1 MSKITHLFLSLP
13 NPGKQFI
20 TDLMLLFYD
29 FIWNGKK
36 DKIKRKTLCKPLEE
50 GGLNMIDV
58 NVFIESLKVTWI
70 RKLFKKDKCEWMAL
84 FKEDVPDLN
93 LQKYCG
99 SRLSPKS

>member
-13 NPGKQFI
+13 NPGKHFI

-58 NVFIESLKVTWI
+58 NVFIESLKLKVTWI
-70 RKLFKKDKCEWMAL
+70 RKLLKNRQMWVDHFTQEGCARPRSTEVL
-84 FKEDVPDLN
+84 
-93 LQKYCG
+93 
-99 SRLSPKS
+99 